1 MKKIIVD
8 PGLIDSLEVGDAVMD
23 WDREKSSVTD
33 EDGNVVG
40 YIDLNDGKMIHVW
53 LYEDGESGHSPDA
66 AYDFERHEWNPQ
78 CPHGDICTG
87 CDARGY
93 CTRMEDRDPRRR
105 RVSGLPERPAIAS
118 EGRQATLCPYVTSG
132 TGAKTPLNCV
142 YEKGH
147 AGEHVYA

>member
-1 MKKIIVD
+1 MNRLSR
-8 PGLIDSLEVGDAVMD
+8 GS
-23 WDREKSSVTD
+23 
-33 EDGNVVG
+33 
-40 YIDLNDGKMIHVW
+40 
-53 LYEDGESGHSPDA
+53 SPDAQIAATTWAKCVVHGLSIPPGTDDCGGGEAGTCRTA